1 MIAVPHVHL
10 TVEDAGGRTL
20 PAPAGAIYL
29 AQRRVYAW
37 VRVGRELLPRQAVF
51 DTGAPACIFS
61 QRVWAPFAT
70 RGEIAWVAHP
80 PTDADRHALPR
91 IDVHG
96 GNYPFRLGRVRLQLV
111 DLDRRH
117 LAAREVLVICTEDDS
132 LETDD
137 PPHLDR
143 LLLVGLADVMHGR
156 ALHLEASPDGQQWT
170 ATLSE
175 P

>member
-1 MIAVPHVHL
+1 VPHVHL

-20 PAPAGAIYL
+20 PATAGAIYL

-61 QRVWAPFAT
+61 WRVWEPFAR
-70 RGEIAWVAHP
+70 RGEITWVAHP
-80 PTDADRHALPR
+80 PAEAGRDSLPR

-96 GNYPFRLGRVRLQLV
+96 GHYPFRLGRIRLQLV
-111 DLDRRH
+111 DLDGRH
-117 LAAREVLVICTEDDS
+117 LAPREVIVICIEDEPS
-132 LETDD
+132 GTGD

-156 ALHLEASPDGQQWT
+156 ALRLEASPEGRQWT